1 MTLVKIITIII
12 SIIMI
17 TMNNNTSWLL
27 VILARMPQ
35 VPASCASTCAHKC
48 QSATD
53 QPLIKDILVSASRC
67 EKATVIPDQMSFCHF
82 FWIFASLVF
91 TGALWSTTLGWP
103 KCYHHVVNHHF
114 GWQHGHSWLD
124 MGTPMDNCDR
134 KWLFCRM
141 KPHCKALYS
150 VVRTILPFWSNL
162 LDLKILN
169 ISFGLRLQHD
179 LV

>member
-82 FWIFASLVF
+82 FLDLCLFGVHGCTLVTVDNMVTRDWTWVPLWTTV
-91 TGALWSTTLGWP
+91 TG
-103 KCYHHVVNHHF
+103 NDF
-114 GWQHGHSWLD
+114 
-124 MGTPMDNCDR
+124 
-134 KWLFCRM
+134 FCRM

-150 VVRTILPFWSNL
+150 VVRTILPFWLNL

>member
-82 FWIFASLVF
+82 FGSLH
-91 TGALWSTTLGWP
+91 LWCSR
-103 KCYHHVVNHHF
+103 VHF
-114 GWQHGHSWLD
+114 GHGWQHGHSWLD